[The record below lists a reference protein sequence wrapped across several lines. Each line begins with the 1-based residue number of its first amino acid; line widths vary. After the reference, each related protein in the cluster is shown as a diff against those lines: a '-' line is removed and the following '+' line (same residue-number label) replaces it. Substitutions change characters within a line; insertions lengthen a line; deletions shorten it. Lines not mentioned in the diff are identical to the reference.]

1 MATSES
7 VLQQLYRFLPEIKIS
22 PIPERIFLFTIKALL
37 VPAMKLSLSQC
48 GAICVLILLTN
59 SSAALRKATIQL
71 YGYLSLIIGAEIA
84 FINAY
89 VLACSWISPSTTL
102 QPLTIVTLNLLNS
115 IIPVFTDSVILFQ
128 LVKDKASQSNSRTE
142 LIATMGTP
150 VFLKFARLVSAVLFI
165 RISADFIY
173 ASLSTTKH
181 GITPDFAE
189 VEAARTR
196 SVYASS
202 GLQLFDNVFSLGI
215 YWTYINKIREL
226 SATTATLSPKSLSDL
241 VWTFGSNYILPIIL
255 NAMQLA
261 TASLM
266 PSSNAAS
273 LIDSAKVVLNI
284 ASASVAALR
293 KQLPALAAQASLE
306 MKEGLSRVTKTIP
319 ATASSMGAN
328 EVIAPA
334 RDRDQGSEETA
345 DPTESETKETTS

>member
-1 MATSES
+1 
-7 VLQQLYRFLPEIKIS
+7 
-22 PIPERIFLFTIKALL
+22 
-37 VPAMKLSLSQC
+37 
-48 GAICVLILLTN
+48 
-59 SSAALRKATIQL
+59 LRKATVQL

-115 IIPVFTDSVILFQ
+115 IIPVFTDSVILFR
-128 LVKDKASQSNSRTE
+128 LVQEKASQSNSRTE
-142 LIATMGTP
+142 LITTMGTP
-150 VFLKFARLVSAVLFI
+150 VLLKFARLISAVLFI

-173 ASLSTTKH
+173 TSLSTTKH
-181 GITPDFAE
+181 GITPDFAD

-196 SVYASS
+196 GVYMSS

-215 YWTYINKIREL
+215 YWSYINKIREL
-226 SATTATLSPKSLSDL
+226 SAATTTLSQKSLSDL

-255 NAMQLA
+255 NAVQLA
-261 TASLM
+261 TASLV

-293 KQLPALAAQASLE
+293 EQLPALAAQASLE
-306 MKEGLSRVTKTIP
+306 AKVGLSRVATKVSGRV
-319 ATASSMGAN
+319 SSSDGK

-334 RDRDQGSEETA
+334 RGRDLVSEETA
-345 DPTESETKETTS
+345 DPTESGTKETTS

>member
-89 VLACSWISPSTTL
+89 VLVSTPFQPLRYLVNPLIKACSWISPSTTL

-202 GLQLFDNVFSLGI
+202 GLQLFDNV
-215 YWTYINKIREL
+215 
-226 SATTATLSPKSLSDL
+226 L
-241 VWTFGSNYILPIIL
+241 VVPH
-255 NAMQLA
+255 
-261 TASLM
+261 
-266 PSSNAAS
+266 
-273 LIDSAKVVLNI
+273 I
-284 ASASVAALR
+284 A
-293 KQLPALAAQASLE
+293 QHH
-306 MKEGLSRVTKTIP
+306 
-319 ATASSMGAN
+319 
-328 EVIAPA
+328 
-334 RDRDQGSEETA
+334 
-345 DPTESETKETTS
+345 

>member
-1 MATSES
+1 LT
-7 VLQQLYRFLPEIKIS
+7 FICI
-22 PIPERIFLFTIKALL
+22 
-37 VPAMKLSLSQC
+37 LS
-48 GAICVLILLTN
+48 
-59 SSAALRKATIQL
+59 
-71 YGYLSLIIGAEIA
+71 
-84 FINAY
+84 
-89 VLACSWISPSTTL
+89 
-102 QPLTIVTLNLLNS
+102 
-115 IIPVFTDSVILFQ
+115 
-128 LVKDKASQSNSRTE
+128 
-142 LIATMGTP
+142 
-150 VFLKFARLVSAVLFI
+150 
-165 RISADFIY
+165 
-173 ASLSTTKH
+173 
-181 GITPDFAE
+181 
-189 VEAARTR
+189 
-196 SVYASS
+196 
-202 GLQLFDNVFSLGI
+202 FSLGI

-226 SATTATLSPKSLSDL
+226 SATTGLSESTLPPSLLSYSDDSGILPATLSPKSLSDL